1 MIMIKPRSRVAASR
15 GAILLLD
22 DTGHS
27 RNARAD
33 HLVRRGFQVKLAS
46 GVSEAE
52 SLWQPDHFTLV
63 LVAVRKNL
71 RAAGEFCD
79 RIKDEHPLQTIGLL
93 VPPMAELPATRCLDL
108 IWPED
113 GLDYFLARVDTL
125 ADFATAV

>member
-1 MIMIKPRSRVAASR
+1 MIVVKPHSRVSADR

-22 DTGHS
+22 DTPPS

-71 RAAGEFCD
+71 RAAVEFCD
-79 RIKDEHPLQTIGLL
+79 RIKGEHPPQTIGLL
-93 VPPMAELPATRCLDL
+93 VPASAELPATRCPDL

-125 ADFATAV
+125 ADFAGAV